1 MTRRRLALAAKVRC
15 VAGRALRR
23 DLPQPVPRG
32 AARGDGRRHPAR
44 GPRRRQPRRPRT
56 PLSADELATKFRLNA
71 SRVLDADAAAA
82 VARAGLALP
91 GAPDVSGLMDLVRGG
106 DDA

>member
-1 MTRRRLALAAKVRC
+1 LAAKVRC
-15 VAGRALRR
+15 VADERCDEIFPHQFPAVLRVELVDGSR
-23 DLPQPVPRG
+23 HEVRVDTNRG
-32 AARGDGRRHPAR
+32 
-44 GPRRRQPRRPRT
+44 GPER
-56 PLSADELATKFRLNA
+56 PLSTDELATKVRLNA